1 MDRDDHR
8 AMTAPQML
16 TASDVREMLRRECEK
31 AGGQTAWG
39 RLHDISVQQV
49 NNVLRGGDSPGG
61 SVARALKLRR
71 NPYTWS
77 LDNGDEHA

>member
-1 MDRDDHR
+1 LD
-8 AMTAPQML
+8 ATPGAAEMTAPQML

-49 NNVLRGGDSPGG
+49 NNVLSGQQGPGPKIEK
-61 SVARALKLRR
+61 ALGIRR
-71 NPYTWS
+71 VWTI
-77 LDNGDEHA
+77 DNE